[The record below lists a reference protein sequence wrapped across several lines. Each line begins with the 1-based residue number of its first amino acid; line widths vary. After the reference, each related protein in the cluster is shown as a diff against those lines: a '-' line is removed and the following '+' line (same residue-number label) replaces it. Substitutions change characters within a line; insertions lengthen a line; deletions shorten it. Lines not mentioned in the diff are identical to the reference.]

1 MARSKDEEM
10 VSLAVI
16 MGRKLV
22 EGVMGWESM
31 GNNYVRYYL
40 SRMDEEE
47 YFYYKYFINSK
58 MYEPDPGKD
67 KEHDK

>member
-40 SRMDEEE
+40 SRMDE
-47 YFYYKYFINSK
+47 
-58 MYEPDPGKD
+58 
-67 KEHDK
+67 